1 MGGVTSSMA
10 AKMAFFPPNPASYKV
25 VEEAATGAL
34 VLEAFPR
41 RENVR
46 VVKFGTRRGTEIVGV
61 YIAHPMA
68 KSTILYSHGNAA
80 DIGLM
85 FELFVDLSTH
95 LRVNLFGYDYSG
107 YGQSSGKPSENNTYA
122 DIEAAYKYLEENYG
136 TKQEDIILYGQSVG
150 SGPTLDLATRLPR
163 LRAVVLH
170 SPILSGLR
178 VMYPVKR
185 TYWFD
190 IYKNIDK
197 IPLVKCPVLIIHGTD
212 DEVVDCSHGKQL
224 WELCK
229 EKYEP
234 LWLKGGN
241 HCNLE
246 LYPEYLRHLRKFISI
261 IENSPSQ
268 GQTLWKSIGG
278 VEEARRSVDCFEAP
292 RMSADL
298 RDKPRKSTDKQE
310 QLKFQGHKLSNVET
324 VEKSRI
330 SFDHVARSQRNKEN
344 HDKSRKSVDVHFGR
358 ARKSFDWLDKIRAR

>member
-1 MGGVTSSMA
+1 
-10 AKMAFFPPNPASYKV
+10 MAFLSLF
-25 VEEAATGAL
+25 
-34 VLEAFPR
+34 
-41 RENVR
+41 
-46 VVKFGTRRGTEIVGV
+46 
-61 YIAHPMA
+61 
-68 KSTILYSHGNAA
+68 
-80 DIGLM
+80 
-85 FELFVDLSTH
+85 FE
-95 LRVNLFGYDYSG
+95 
-107 YGQSSGKPSENNTYA
+107 
-122 DIEAAYKYLEENYG
+122 YKYCLTNL
-136 TKQEDIILYGQSVG
+136 QSLLYFLQ
-150 SGPTLDLATRLPR
+150 
-163 LRAVVLH
+163 
-170 SPILSGLR
+170 
-178 VMYPVKR
+178 
-185 TYWFD
+185 
-190 IYKNIDK
+190 
-197 IPLVKCPVLIIHGTD
+197 GTD
-212 DEVVDCSHGKQL
+212 DEVVDCSHGKHL